1 MIFTFLSSVVNV
13 LGVQKAYIKCNIMYL
28 MKMEE
33 LSPLSLNTYTLITN
47 TRTP

>member
-1 MIFTFLSSVVNV
+1 MIFTFLSSVVNI
-13 LGVQKAYIKCNIMYL
+13 LGVQKAYIMYL

-33 LSPLSLNTYTLITN
+33 LSPLSLNTYTLITD